1 MDNHYDLGVD
11 SAYVQLTW
19 DEKPVGA
26 LGYSIDMKFI
36 EIDCGVFSGGHIKV
50 DAKGNASYD
59 PNEKGSGGIGA
70 TLSGSAYLKLKGSC
84 DVDVWFIDVGAGAE
98 ASGTIH
104 LALEGNSTVDRT
116 GAHFSGSLTT
126 GVTLE
131 GKAYAYIERRRI

>member
-26 LGYSIDMKFI
+26 LGYSIGLDEII

-50 DAKGNASYD
+50 NAKGNASYD

-84 DVDVWFIDVGAGAE
+84 DVDVWFFSCLSSWKIKGAAYGHAALKRWGVID
-98 ASGTIH
+98 SGFFNRGH
-104 LALEGNSTVDRT
+104 SARGCNR
-116 GAHFSGSLTT
+116 SGSARCNL
-126 GVTLE
+126 
-131 GKAYAYIERRRI
+131 